1 MKTAAVLAF
10 AALTVASA
18 ANAIEIPAEHHQR
31 FLREQASIADE
42 LAQWKDSA
50 AGQVA
55 KQHGFYKDSG
65 SGNSIQIESA
75 TVDADHLKRFFLTK
89 LAIVEAAKANPEATF
104 SVNTPF
110 TLMTDAEF
118 AAYVKRSSATV
129 DGLNALTAANA
140 TLAVEAA
147 ATPEHAARN
156 LATSLDWTTSSC
168 VAGVKD
174 QGDCGSC
181 WAFASIGALESA
193 NCIKNGA
200 LQLFSEQ
207 QVTSCDKTSSGCD
220 GGWPLW
226 ALSYL
231 KSFGGVCTA
240 ASYPYKSG
248 TTGTTGTCSTSACT
262 KKTLAI
268 SSITTVASSESALV
282 TAITKQPVAVAV
294 AAGNT
299 AWKQYTSGVVSS
311 CSTSALDHAVLA
323 VGYDATSF
331 KLKNQWGTSWGASG
345 FINLKRNGASS
356 ACSIINTH
364 NVYPN
369 LA

>member
-1 MKTAAVLAF
+1 MKTTAVLAF
-10 AALTVASA
+10 AALAASA
-18 ANAIEIPAEHHQR
+18 VSAIDIPAEHHQR
-31 FLREQASIADE
+31 FLREQAAVADE
-42 LAQWKDSA
+42 LSQWKDSV

-55 KQHGFYKDSG
+55 KKHGFYKNSG
-65 SGNSIQIESA
+65 DSIQIESV
-75 TVDADHLKRFFLTK
+75 TVDADQLKRFFLTK
-89 LAIVEAAKANPEATF
+89 LSILEAQKANPEATF
-104 SVNTPF
+104 SVDTPF

-118 AAYVKRSSATV
+118 AQHVKRSSASV
-129 DGLNALTAANA
+129 DGLT
-140 TLAVEAA
+140 TLASPANNTLTVES
-147 ATPEHAARN
+147 TTNVRRN
-156 LATSLDWTTSSC
+156 LATSVDWTTSGC

-174 QGDCGSC
+174 QANCGSC
-181 WAFASIGALESA
+181 WAFSSIASLEAA

-207 QVTSCDKTSSGCD
+207 QVTSCDTQSSGCD

-231 KSFGGVCTA
+231 KGFGGVCTS

-248 TTGTTGTCSTSACT
+248 STGTTGTCSTSSCT
-262 KKTLAI
+262 KKALTI
-268 SSITTVASSESALV
+268 SSVTTVSSSESALI

-294 AAGNT
+294 AAGNP
-299 AWKQYTSGVVSS
+299 AWKQYKSGVVSS
-311 CSTSALDHAVLA
+311 CTTTALDHAVLA

-331 KLKNQWGTSWGASG
+331 KLKNQWGTSWGNSG
-345 FINLKRNGASS
+345 FIQLKRNGASS
-356 ACSIINTH
+356 ACGVVNTH

>member
-1 MKTAAVLAF
+1 MKTTAVLAF
-10 AALTVASA
+10 AAIAASA
-18 ANAIEIPAEHHQR
+18 VSAIDIPAEHHQR
-31 FLREQASIADE
+31 FLREQAAVADE
-42 LAQWKDSA
+42 LAQWKDSV

-55 KQHGFYKDSG
+55 KKHGYYKD

-75 TVDADHLKRFFLTK
+75 TVDADQLKRFFLTK
-89 LAIVEAAKANPEATF
+89 LSIIEAQKANPEAVF

-110 TLMTDAEF
+110 TLMTDEEF
-118 AAYVKRSSATV
+118 AQHVKRSSATV
-129 DGLNALTAANA
+129 DGLT
-140 TLAVEAA
+140 TLASPA
-147 ATPEHAARN
+147 ATNNSLTVESTNNVRRN
-156 LATSLDWTTSSC
+156 LATSLDWTTSGC

-174 QGDCGSC
+174 QGNCGSC
-181 WAFASIGALESA
+181 WAFSSIGSLESA
-193 NCIKNGA
+193 NCIKYGA

-207 QVTSCDKTSSGCD
+207 QVTSCDTTSSGCD

-226 ALSYL
+226 ALQYL
-231 KSFGGVCTA
+231 KGFGGVCTS

-248 TTGTTGTCSTSACT
+248 TSGATGTCSTSGCT
-262 KKTLAI
+262 KKALTI
-268 SSITTVASSESALV
+268 SSVTTVSASETALI

-311 CSTSALDHAVLA
+311 CSTTALDHAVLA

-331 KLKNQWGTSWGASG
+331 KLKNQWGTSWGNSG
-345 FINLKRNGASS
+345 FIQLKRNGASS
-356 ACSIINTH
+356 ACGIINSH

-369 LA
+369 VA

>member
-10 AALTVASA
+10 AALAVSA
-18 ANAIEIPAEHHQR
+18 VSAVDIPAQHHQR
-31 FLREQASIADE
+31 FLREQATLADE
-42 LAQWKDSA
+42 LAQWKDSV

-55 KQHGFYKDSG
+55 KKHGFYKDS
-65 SGNSIQIESA
+65 SNSIQTESA
-75 TVDADHLKRFFLTK
+75 STDADQLKRFFLTK
-89 LAIVEAAKANPEATF
+89 IAIIEAQKANPEATF

-110 TLMTDAEF
+110 TLMTEAEF
-118 AAYVKRSSATV
+118 AAHVKRSSATV
-129 DGLNALTAANA
+129 DGLNALTTANA
-140 TLAVEAA
+140 TAVIED
-147 ATPEHAARN
+147 TPEHAARR
-156 LATSLDWTTSSC
+156 LATSLDWTTSGC

-181 WAFASIGALESA
+181 WAFSSIGALEVA
-193 NCIKNGA
+193 NCLKNGA

-207 QVTSCDKTSSGCD
+207 QVTSCDTRSSGCD

-240 ASYPYKSG
+240 ASYPYTSG
-248 TTGTTGTCSTSACT
+248 STGTTGTCKTSGCT
-262 KKTLAI
+262 KKALTI
-268 SSITTVASSESALV
+268 SSVTTVAASESALI

-294 AAGNT
+294 AAGNN
-299 AWKQYTSGVVSS
+299 AWKQYTGGVVSS
-311 CSTSALDHAVLA
+311 CTTSTIDHAVLA

-331 KLKNQWGTSWGASG
+331 KLKNQWGTSWGDSG
-345 FINLKRNGASS
+345 FIKLKRNGANS
-356 ACSIINTH
+356 ACSVINTH

>member
-1 MKTAAVLAF
+1 MKTTAVLAF
-10 AALTVASA
+10 AALAASA
-18 ANAIEIPAEHHQR
+18 VHAIEIPAEHHQR

-42 LAQWKDSA
+42 LAQWKDSV

-55 KQHGFYKDSG
+55 KKNGFYKESSSG
-65 SGNSIQIESA
+65 QSIQIESVS
-75 TVDADHLKRFFLTK
+75 VDADHLKRFFLTK
-89 LAIVEAAKANPEATF
+89 LSIAEVAKANPEATF

-118 AAYVKRSSATV
+118 AAHVKRSSGKV
-129 DGLNALTAANA
+129 DGRDAPTTANA
-140 TLAVEAA
+140 TLAVEAISA
-147 ATPEHAARN
+147 EHAARN
-156 LATSLDWTTSSC
+156 LATSLDWTTSGC

-181 WAFASIGALESA
+181 WAFSSIGALESA
-193 NCIKNGA
+193 NCIKSGA
-200 LQLFSEQ
+200 LQLFSDQ
-207 QVTSCDKTSSGCD
+207 QATSCDPTSDGCD

-226 ALSYL
+226 SLQYL
-231 KSFGGVCTA
+231 KRFGGVCTA
-240 ASYPYKSG
+240 ASYPYNSG
-248 TTGTTGTCSTSACT
+248 TTGVTGTCSTSGCT
-262 KKTLAI
+262 KTALTI
-268 SSITTVASSESALV
+268 SSITTVASTESALV

-331 KLKNQWGTSWGASG
+331 KLKNQWGTSWGANG
-345 FINLKRNGASS
+345 FINLKRTGTGSA

>member
-1 MKTAAVLAF
+1 MKTTAVLAF
-10 AALTVASA
+10 AAIAAAT
-18 ANAIEIPAEHHQR
+18 ANAIDIPAEHHQR
-31 FLREQASIADE
+31 FLREQASIAEE
-42 LAQWKDSA
+42 LAQWKDSV

-55 KQHGFYKDSG
+55 KKNGYYKESSTGGDMT
-65 SGNSIQIESA
+65 IES
-75 TVDADHLKRFFLTK
+75 VDAPNAEHLKRFFLTK
-89 LAIVEAAKANPEATF
+89 LSIAEAEKANPEATF

-110 TLMTDAEF
+110 TLMTDEEF
-118 AAYVKRSSATV
+118 AQYVKRSSATV
-129 DGLNALTAANA
+129 GGLNALAATNA
-140 TLAVEAA
+140 TTVTIDQPQGNL
-147 ATPEHAARN
+147 RK
-156 LATSLDWTTSSC
+156 LATTLDWTTSGC

-174 QGDCGSC
+174 QGNCGSC
-181 WAFASIGALESA
+181 WAFSSVGALESA
-193 NCIKNGA
+193 NCLKNGA

-207 QVTSCDKTSSGCD
+207 QVTSCDPTSSGCD

-226 ALSYL
+226 ALQYI
-231 KSFGGVCTA
+231 KSKGSICTA

-248 TTGTTGTCSTSACT
+248 TTGTTGTCSTSSCT
-262 KKTLAI
+262 AKTLSI
-268 SSITTVASSESALV
+268 SSVTTVSSSETALI

-331 KLKNQWGTSWGASG
+331 KLKNQWGTSWGNSG